1 MSKPINGYSSGKW
14 LRKSRPCPCV
24 HIVMGDT
31 FCGGISLFAMAR
43 KTKKRKYRA
52 TAKKVHA
59 LVKLWASKGNPN
71 VNHHGSFLNAEAAA
85 LEWDVDGAEGW
96 YQSAILLAL
105 DGGLIQDAALANE
118 RYVEFLLYYRKE
130 TKKATFKL
138 EEAMRLYGEWG
149 AAKKVELLREQYKH
163 LWQQLTE
170 IIVTVSATDDIIM

>member
-1 MSKPINGYSSGKW
+1 M
-14 LRKSRPCPCV
+14 
-24 HIVMGDT
+24 
-31 FCGGISLFAMAR
+31 FAMAR

-118 RYVEFLLYYRKE
+118 RYGEFLLNERKE
-130 TKKATFKL
+130 SEKATFKL

-149 AAKKVELLREQYKH
+149 AAKKVELLREQYKY
-163 LWQQLTE
+163 LWPKPLE
-170 IIVTVSATDDIIM
+170 ITVAFIEMEDISL